1 MKIAIIGAG
10 FAGLS
15 SARVLTALGH
25 DVTVYEKAPDVG
37 GVWSATRRYPGL
49 HTQNNKGSYALSE
62 LLMPKRYPESP
73 SGQQVQ
79 QYLEAYVRKFD
90 LASYLRLGTE
100 VVRAEPAADGGWD
113 VATAED
119 ADGSEHYEHL
129 VLASGIFSLPL
140 VPSFQGIDALQAAGG
155 DLLPA
160 SEFHSLDQV
169 RGKHVVVVG
178 YGKSACDIAVEIAK
192 EAASTTVVARQLIW
206 KMPRKIKGVVNYKY
220 LMLTRMGEGLFKYHT
235 VSGVEKVL
243 HARNSALADTMLGS
257 VGTVTAGQLGLDR
270 LGLRPGGTFKDI
282 ARSTVSLATEGFFEG
297 VASGRIVV
305 HRDAEISRF
314 VEKDGHPCAELVNG
328 KLVNGKLVNGELV
341 NGERVDGDLVRAD
354 VVIAATGWTQ
364 ELPFLPDEVVERLVD
379 ERGDFLLHRQ
389 IHPIY
394 VDDLSFAGYNSSFFS
409 PLSCEVA
416 AMWIGSL
423 LGDNHVLPTKEE
435 MHARVHARLSWMR
448 ERTDCHHARGTNI
461 IPFSLH
467 NIDEVLGDMSL
478 DVGRGTKMKQ
488 WILPLNPSD
497 YQTVLPKL
505 RQRLRVSG

>member
-1 MKIAIIGAG
+1 MKIGIIGAG

-49 HTQNNKGSYALSE
+49 HTQNNKGSYALFE
-62 LLMPKRYPESP
+62 LPMPKSYPESP

-90 LASYLRLGTE
+90 LAPYLRLGTE

-113 VATAED
+113 VTTAESPESPEV
-119 ADGSEHYEHL
+119 SEHYDHL
-129 VLASGIFSLPL
+129 VLASGIFSAPL

-155 DLLPA
+155 QLLPA
-160 SEFHSLDQV
+160 SELLSLDQV

-243 HARNSALADTMLGS
+243 HARNSALADSMLGS
-257 VGTVTAGQLGLDR
+257 VGAVTAGQLGLDR

-297 VASGRIVV
+297 VTDGRIVV

-314 VEKDGHPCAELVNG
+314 VEKDGRPWAE
-328 KLVNGKLVNGELV
+328 LVNGELV
-341 NGERVDGDLVRAD
+341 NGEVVRAD

-409 PLSCEVA
+409 PLSCEVS

-423 LGDNHVLPTKEE
+423 LADNHSLPTTEE
-435 MHARVHARLSWMR
+435 MRERVHERLSWMR

-467 NIDEVLGDMSL
+467 NIDEVLADMAL
-478 DVGRGTKMKQ
+478 DVGSGTKMKQ
-488 WILPLNPSD
+488 WMLPLNPSD
-497 YQTVLPKL
+497 YRMVLPKL
-505 RQRLRVSG
+505 RSRLGVGG

>member
-1 MKIAIIGAG
+1 MKIGIIGAG

-62 LLMPKRYPESP
+62 LPMPKSYPESP

-79 QYLEAYVRKFD
+79 QYLEAYVKKFD
-90 LASYLRLGTE
+90 LAPYLRLGTE

-113 VATAED
+113 VTTAES
-119 ADGSEHYEHL
+119 SEHYEHL
-129 VLASGIFSLPL
+129 VLASGIFSQPL
-140 VPSFQGIDALQAAGG
+140 VPSFQGVDALRSAGG
-155 DLLPA
+155 NLLPA
-160 SEFHSLDQV
+160 SEFHRLDQV

-192 EAASTTVVARQLIW
+192 AAASTTVVARQLIW

-220 LMLTRMGEGLFKYHT
+220 LMLTRMGEGLFKYHR

-243 HARNSALADTMLGS
+243 HAHNSALADTMLGS

-297 VASGRIVV
+297 VAGGRIAV
-305 HRDAEISRF
+305 HRDAEITRF
-314 VEKDGHPCAELVNG
+314 VEKDGQPCAELGN
-328 KLVNGKLVNGELV
+328 
-341 NGERVDGDLVRAD
+341 GDLVRAD

-409 PLSCEVA
+409 PLSCEVS

-423 LGDNHVLPTKEE
+423 LADHHALPTREE
-435 MHARVHARLSWMR
+435 MHARVHERLSWMR

-467 NIDEVLGDMSL
+467 NIDEVLADLSL

-488 WILPLNPSD
+488 WMLPLNPSD
-497 YQTVLPKL
+497 YRMVLPKL
-505 RQRLRVSG
+505 RHRLQVSG